1 MMREWWFPAFLHSGE
16 EVFVKGDVYRDWWR
30 GFQAA
35 WLAAGVLVL
44 FGCAPAGPPAAAV
57 TATQAGHEHDEHDDH
72 EHDDHDHD
80 DHDDH
85 EHPVTVAG
93 GLDELEDVC
102 RRVKESLAAGDL
114 DKADDSVHMVGH
126 LVEDLQKLVAESKP
140 DADAAA
146 AATKAL
152 DEIFDCFDAMDTALH
167 STDAEAAR
175 KLDYAAYAPRIEA
188 AIETLRKS
196 AR

>member
-1 MMREWWFPAFLHSGE
+1 MN
-16 EVFVKGDVYRDWWR
+16 GDLYRDWWR

-57 TATQAGHEHDEHDDH
+57 TATQAGHDHDEHDDH
-72 EHDDHDHD
+72 EHDDHDHDHD